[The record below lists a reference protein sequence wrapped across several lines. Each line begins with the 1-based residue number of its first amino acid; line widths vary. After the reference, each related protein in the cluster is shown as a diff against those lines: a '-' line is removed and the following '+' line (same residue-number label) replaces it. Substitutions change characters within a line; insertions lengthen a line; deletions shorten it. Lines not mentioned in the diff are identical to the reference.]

1 MYYRRKILFSLLEA
15 FGGRLSR
22 TQMQKLAFIFTR
34 WQEKKAFD
42 FVPYRFGCYS
52 FQLNKD
58 LQALTTR
65 RHLEEQKANG
75 FTYWSKIDTTSYTI
89 QLQKKDQELLTR
101 LAKEF
106 QSANQEDLIEYTY
119 IHYPYYA
126 INSTIA
132 EQYLNKVQLELVAQQ
147 RRSFDEKKLFTIGY
161 EGISLE
167 KYLNKL
173 IIQDVRLLCDVR
185 KNSFS
190 MKYGFSKSQLSH
202 ACEQVGIA
210 FLHLPELG
218 IESDKRKELK
228 TLEDYRILFK
238 EYKSSTL
245 EQNHSHLLKL
255 ASLFDRYPR
264 IAITC
269 FEASHTMCHRGCIA
283 NALKA
288 LPSWQTP
295 IAHL

>member
-1 MYYRRKILFSLLEA
+1 MYYRRKILFSILEA

-42 FVPYRFGCYS
+42 FVPYRYGCYS
-52 FQLNKD
+52 FQLNQD

-65 RHLEEQKANG
+65 KYLKEQKADG
-75 FTYWSKIDTTSYTI
+75 YTYWNKLDETSYTI
-89 QLQKKDQELLTR
+89 QLKKKDQDLLTR
-101 LAKEF
+101 LAKRF
-106 QSANQEDLIEYTY
+106 QTSSPDDLIQYTY

-126 INSTIA
+126 INSAIA
-132 EQYLNKVQLELVAQQ
+132 EQYLDKEQLERVAQQ
-147 RRSFDEKKLFTIGY
+147 RRSYDEKKLFTIGY

-167 KYLNKL
+167 QFLNKL

-185 KNSFS
+185 KNSYS

-228 TLEDYRILFK
+228 TLKDYRTLFD
-238 EYKSSTL
+238 EYESSTL
-245 EQNHSHLLKL
+245 QQNHSYLLKL
-255 ASLFDRYPR
+255 ASLLDRYPR

-269 FEASHTMCHRGCIA
+269 YEASHTMCHRGCIA
-283 NALKA
+283 GALNAL
-288 LPSWQTP
+288 PNWETP

>member
-1 MYYRRKILFSLLEA
+1 MYYRRKILFSILEA
-15 FGGRLSR
+15 FGGTLSR

-52 FQLNKD
+52 FQLNQD

-65 RHLEEQKANG
+65 RHLEEQKTDG
-75 FTYWSKIDTTSYTI
+75 YTYWNKIDKTSYPI
-89 QLQKKDQELLTR
+89 QLQKKDQELLAR
-101 LAKEF
+101 LAKKF
-106 QSANQEDLIEYTY
+106 QTASQDDLIQYTY

-126 INSTIA
+126 INSAIA
-132 EQYLNKVQLELVAQQ
+132 DKYLDEAQLERVAQQ
-147 RRSFDEKKLFTIGY
+147 RRSYNEKKLFTIGY

-167 KYLNKL
+167 QYLNKL
-173 IIQDVRLLCDVR
+173 ITQDVRLLCDVR
-185 KNSFS
+185 KNSYS
-190 MKYGFSKSQLSH
+190 MKYGFSKSQLSY

-218 IESDKRKELK
+218 IESDKRKELN
-228 TLEDYRILFK
+228 TLKDYRTLFD
-238 EYKSSTL
+238 EYESSTL
-245 EQNHSHLLKL
+245 QQNHSYLLKL
-255 ASLFDRYPR
+255 ASLLDRYPR

-269 FEASHTMCHRGCIA
+269 FEANHTMCHRGCIA

-288 LPSWQTP
+288 LPNWKTP

>member
-1 MYYRRKILFSLLEA
+1 MYYRRKILFSILEA
-15 FGGRLSR
+15 FGGKLSR

-52 FQLNKD
+52 FQLNQD

-65 RHLEEQKANG
+65 RHLEEQKTNG
-75 FTYWSKIDTTSYTI
+75 YTYWYKLDKTSYIT
-89 QLQKKDQELLTR
+89 QLRQMDRELLAR
-101 LAKEF
+101 LSKKF
-106 QSANQEDLIEYTY
+106 QAANPDDLIAYTY

-132 EQYLNKVQLELVAQQ
+132 EQYLDKDQLERVAQQ
-147 RRSFDEKKLFTIGY
+147 RRNFDAKKLFTIGY

-167 KYLNKL
+167 HYLNKL
-173 IIQDVRLLCDVR
+173 IVQDVRLLCDVR
-185 KNSFS
+185 KNSYS

-202 ACEQVGIA
+202 ACKQVGIT

-218 IESDKRKELK
+218 IESNKRKELK
-228 TLEDYRILFK
+228 TLDNYRTLFH
-238 EYKSSTL
+238 EYESSTL
-245 EQNHSHLLKL
+245 QQNHSHLLKL
-255 ASLFDRYPR
+255 ASLLERYPR

-288 LPSWQTP
+288 LPNWETP